1 MNGGEAFRA
10 GLEQPGDKGLIL
22 PLILISPSV
31 GSLRNAIFL
40 TDDADHQNCRCVSG
54 AARDPWVGST
64 PWAAAIEETHA
75 DRVF

>member
-1 MNGGEAFRA
+1 
-10 GLEQPGDKGLIL
+10 
-22 PLILISPSV
+22 LILISPSV

-40 TDDADHQNCRCVSG
+40 TADADHQKLSLRQWSS
-54 AARDPWVGST
+54 ARPWVGST